1 MFLCAGPLRYFPL
14 SMGLSFCDP
23 WQAETFL
30 NLFDNI
36 PAKVLKSRIRTEMTD
51 EYWKE
56 VMELG
61 KILAWE
67 MLQINNIR
75 VYWLPFRLV
84 IKCRSASYVC
94 LTVTLPP
101 TSWPTPQHL
110 SGSFLIKLKLYR
122 RESTKILCSPVSS
135 LSAYHFKNT
144 KEYASDQSRIYRWL
158 TSRKWIVAK

>member
-1 MFLCAGPLRYFPL
+1 
-14 SMGLSFCDP
+14 MGLSFCDP

-67 MLQINNIR
+67 VLQINNIR

-101 TSWPTPQHL
+101 TSCPTPQHL

-122 RESTKILCSPVSS
+122 RASTSAKYFVLQLAPWVLIILRTR
-135 LSAYHFKNT
+135 KNT
-144 KEYASDQSRIYRWL
+144 LVTSHRIL
-158 TSRKWIVAK
+158 VADLS